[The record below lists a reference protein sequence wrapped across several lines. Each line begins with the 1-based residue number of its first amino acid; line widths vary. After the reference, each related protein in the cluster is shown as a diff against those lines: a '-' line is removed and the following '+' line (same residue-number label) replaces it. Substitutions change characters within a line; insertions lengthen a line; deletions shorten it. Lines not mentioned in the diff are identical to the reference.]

1 MAQNGKAR
9 TSGGGSG
16 VSEGTPR
23 PTKREVFSRE
33 QLMTF
38 YETILTSRYVDD
50 EEIKLKKRNEVFF
63 QISGAGHEAIG
74 VATGYA
80 LKPGHDWFFPYYRD
94 RALMLQLGM
103 TAKEMLMSAVGAKDD
118 PNSRARQMP
127 SHWGLKRANV
137 VSQSSPTGTQ
147 YLQAVGLA
155 EGGRYIRTHE
165 IDLPAHDDEIVMV
178 SSGEGATCE
187 GEFFE
192 AVNYACLKKL
202 PVLFLVEDNEYAIS
216 VPVEESIAGGSVS
229 RLVSGFPNLTTLMA
243 DGTDLLGSIAVLQ
256 QAADIIREHRTPVLV
271 HATVTRPYSHSLSDD
286 HVYYRTKKELDDE
299 TSRDCITRFEAY
311 LTDEGIFTAEEIA
324 DAKER
329 VRERV
334 AEASREALLEPKPLP
349 SEAMDYLYSGYS
361 PCTEESVPET
371 GGEVLALGQAINR
384 TLMTEMA
391 RDKRIMVFGE
401 DVADASREDAE
412 KECKGKGGVFKIT
425 YGLQAKHGRSR
436 VFNAPLA
443 EAGIVGRAVGIALRG
458 LKPAAEI
465 QFFDYIWPAMMQ
477 IRNELATMR
486 YRSGGFNSA
495 PAVIR
500 APIGGYL
507 RGGAP
512 YHSQT
517 GETIFAKCPGLHIA
531 YPSNAQDAMGLLRT
545 ALRGEDPVLFFE
557 HKHLYYQG
565 HNRATDPGPDFMVP
579 FGKART
585 VRTGTDVTLV
595 TWGALVQRSI
605 EAADRLNREFGLSVE
620 ILDIRTIVPLDKEAI
635 FESVRKTG
643 RCIVVCE
650 EGEFAG
656 FCAEICQSV
665 TEECFEWLDAPVR
678 RLGSLDTWVAYSPV
692 LEEAILPN
700 VDDIAKELK
709 ALSEY

>member
-1 MAQNGKAR
+1 MAHNGKGRLA
-9 TSGGGSG
+9 GGA
-16 VSEGTPR
+16 GT
-23 PTKREVFSRE
+23 KESAGHGQHSRE
-33 QLMTF
+33 QLLAF
-38 YETILTSRYVDD
+38 YETMLTSRYIDD

-74 VATGYA
+74 VAAGYA
-80 LKPGHDWFFPYYRD
+80 LRAGHDWFYPYYRD

-103 TAKEMLMSAVGAKDD
+103 TPTEMLMSAVGAKDD

-127 SHWGLKRANV
+127 SHWGLVRANV

-147 YLQAVGLA
+147 YLQGVGCA
-155 EGGRYIRTHE
+155 EAGVYIRDMK
-165 IDLPAHDDEIVMV
+165 IDLPHRQDEITLIT
-178 SSGEGATCE
+178 SGEGATCE

-202 PVLFLVEDNEYAIS
+202 PVIFLVEDNEYAIS
-216 VPVEESIAGGSVS
+216 VPSEESIAGKSVA
-229 RLVSGFPNLTTLMA
+229 RLLSGFPNLEIFTA
-243 DGTDLLGSIAVLQ
+243 DGTDILASVDVMME
-256 QAADIIREHRTPVLV
+256 AAAHVRSTRGPALV

-286 HVYYRTKKELDDE
+286 HVYYRTKAELE
-299 TSRDCITRFEAY
+299 EEASRDCITRFER
-311 LTDEGIFTAEEIA
+311 LLVDEGHATAEEIDEIKA
-324 DAKER
+324 R
-329 VRERV
+329 TREMV
-334 AEASREALLEPKPLP
+334 AAAGREALAAPKPDP
-349 SEAMDYLYSGYS
+349 SEAMDHLYSGRT
-361 PCTEESVPET
+361 PCTEEGLPVE

-384 TLMTEMA
+384 TLMTEMS
-391 RDKRIMVFGE
+391 RDPRILVFGE
-401 DVADASREDAE
+401 DVADASREE
-412 KECKGKGGVFKIT
+412 NLQECKGKGGVFKIT
-425 YGLQAKHGRSR
+425 YGLQIKHGKRR
-436 VFNAPLA
+436 VFNSPLA
-443 EAGIVGRAVGIALRG
+443 EAGIVGRAIGLATRG

-486 YRSGGFNSA
+486 YRSGGLWSA

-517 GETIFAKCPGLHIA
+517 GEAIFAKCPGLHIA
-531 YPSNAQDAMGLLRT
+531 YPSNARDAMGLLRT
-545 ALRGEDPVLFFE
+545 ALRGDDPVLFLE

-565 HNRATDPGPDFMVP
+565 YNRATDPGPDYMVP

-585 VRTGTDVTLV
+585 ARAGRDITLV

-605 EAADRLNREFGLSVE
+605 EAADRIERERGTSVE
-620 ILDIRTIVPLDKEAI
+620 VIDIRTIVPLDKTAI
-635 FESVRKTG
+635 FESVRRTG
-643 RCIVVCE
+643 KCLVACE

-656 FCAEICQSV
+656 FCAEICASV

-692 LEEAILPN
+692 LEEAILPQI
-700 VDDIAKELK
+700 DDVAKELA
-709 ALSEY
+709 ALAEY